1 MSPAP
6 PAPKR
11 LAAFRLGLDAETRAA
26 WLLRLTGWRIVK
38 RRYAQGGGEIDLI
51 AVRGRTLAFV
61 EVKARA
67 TLEAAAEAVTP
78 RQQARIRRG
87 AEAFL
92 AREPAYAGYVMTFD
106 VVLVAPRRLPR
117 RLPNAF
123 GQ

>member
-11 LAAFRLGLDAETRAA
+11 LAAFRLGLDAEARAA
-26 WLLRLTGWRIVK
+26 WLLRLTGWRILK

-67 TLEAAAEAVTP
+67 TLEAAAEAVAP

>member
-1 MSPAP
+1 M
-6 PAPKR
+6 
-11 LAAFRLGLDAETRAA
+11 
-26 WLLRLTGWRIVK
+26 K

-67 TLEAAAEAVTP
+67 TFDAAAGAVTP